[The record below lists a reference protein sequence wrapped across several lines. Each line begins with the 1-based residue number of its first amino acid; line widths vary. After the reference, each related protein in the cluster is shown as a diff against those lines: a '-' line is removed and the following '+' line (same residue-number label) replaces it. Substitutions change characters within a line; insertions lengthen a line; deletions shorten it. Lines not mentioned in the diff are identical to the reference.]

1 MRLDFRFAAHDMSV
15 RAVARA
21 RASRPRGYRSAWE
34 TPRAMDGK
42 IVASY
47 LSSIS
52 KAMVVAR
59 RAAPS
64 YVAPAFQR
72 PPLSRGKGEKSN
84 RDINLT
90 FEFKS

>member
-1 MRLDFRFAAHDMSV
+1 
-15 RAVARA
+15 
-21 RASRPRGYRSAWE
+21 
-34 TPRAMDGK
+34 MDSK

-72 PPLSRGKGEKSN
+72 PPLSRGGTSF
-84 RDINLT
+84 DWCHS
-90 FEFKS
+90 FCEFKS

>member
-34 TPRAMDGK
+34 TPRAMDSK

-72 PPLSRGKGEKSN
+72 PPLSLSKSPLKLITQVFASSN
-84 RDINLT
+84 R
-90 FEFKS
+90 E

>member
-72 PPLSRGKGEKSN
+72 PPLSRGELVLIGVTVFASSN
-84 RDINLT
+84 R
-90 FEFKS
+90 E

>member
-72 PPLSRGKGEKSN
+72 PPLSRGKGGQVA
-84 RDINLT
+84 IN
-90 FEFKS
+90 S

>member
-1 MRLDFRFAAHDMSV
+1 
-15 RAVARA
+15 
-21 RASRPRGYRSAWE
+21 
-34 TPRAMDGK
+34 MDSK